1 MNVEDIKVGETYNV
15 RVIVKYIEGYDVV
28 AATIGQDGKEGY
40 RTRFLF
46 GDNKAFSPISPETA
60 PKYDPCR
67 EYKEG
72 DVVRYKPCNGREHKC
87 FTDDEFFCERNLTV
101 IAAEDSTSHNVMVMS
116 QDGRTKI
123 VEFCYLEL
131 ITPVEEMEPYSV
143 RVSDAFDI
151 VRGGEIVM
159 TIPFTEDDYY
169 TFDQAEAAA
178 ETECDRLNAEWRKEM
193 GK

>member
-1 MNVEDIKVGETYNV
+1 MNIEYIKVGETYLLPVTATSIEKHGWLDVATTADYGYHLAPSEVRTLLQNSTKNTENV
-15 RVIVKYIEGYDVV
+15 
-28 AATIGQDGKEGY
+28 
-40 RTRFLF
+40 
-46 GDNKAFSPISPETA
+46 

-72 DVVRYKPCNGREHKC
+72 DVVRYKPCNGREHKS
-87 FTDDEFFCERNLTV
+87 FTDDEFFCDGNLTV

-143 RVSDAFDI
+143 REYDEVYEVQKGLVTYSVFYK
-151 VRGGEIVM
+151 VKYGEN
-159 TIPFTEDDYY
+159 
-169 TFDQAEAAA
+169 AAKAAA
-178 ETECDRLNAEWRKEM
+178 EAERDRLNSEYRKGVE
-193 GK
+193 K